1 MLEIR
6 ELLLKLEDEYEY
18 TRKEIMDI
26 AKIKDKDTITRWFK
40 KGRADAKA
48 HARLWIH
55 LQSLEPVEFSCPYG
69 IPLENMFVHA
79 MNLQEISMR
88 ERYPEIE
95 RLHHWSWM
103 KKEYPDVDEL
113 EWKRYRQIKFHRERL
128 LKHKHYYDIGWVD
141 KKSWNM
147 RQYGISDEVK
157 IWTVATYHDDE
168 RLRNHFKQL
177 SS

>member
-18 TRKEIMDI
+18 TRTQIMEI

-88 ERYPEIE
+88 ERYPEIATSTGW
-95 RLHHWSWM
+95 HYSWM
-103 KKEYPDVDEL
+103 KEKYPEIDETEY
-113 EWKRYRQIKFHRERL
+113 KRYCQIKHHRARL
-128 LKHKHYYDIGWVD
+128 LKHKHYYDIGWTD
-141 KKSWNM
+141 KKSFRNAH
-147 RQYGISDEVK
+147 YGISDEIK
-157 IWTVATYHDDE
+157 IWTVANYHDDK
-168 RLRNHFKQL
+168 RLRNHFN
-177 SS
+177 SN